1 MIVKERPMRLGS
13 LRVVFVLVGMLLTL
27 AGCKTEQPV
36 QVPDYGRELPPGSSA
51 LRKVTDLNAWPDVV
65 QAFRTRDGNLTT
77 AVDRSISWYG
87 KPSSQQFFPLD
98 GFSHEQLAASTY
110 AFRNLLTTA
119 TTPADFKQR
128 VQAEFDLYQSVGWN
142 NNGVVLFTGYYSPIF
157 TASRTR
163 QGAYQFPLYQ
173 RPDDLVSDPITGEV
187 RGRRVGEATEPYP
200 ERAEIEQS
208 PERLG
213 LVGKELVWLSSAL
226 DSYIVQ
232 VNGSARLT
240 MTDGT
245 TLHIGYAGNNGH
257 EYSSIGRALVADGKI
272 DKNRLSLATLR
283 QYFQQHPQEL
293 PVYTAKNKRYVF
305 FSEYSADNWPAGAL
319 GVKVTDYRS
328 VATDKKIF
336 PRGAVMIVNTRVASP
351 AGGTRPFTQFML
363 DQDAGGAIRAPGRAD
378 LYLGIGADAEQL
390 AGRQMEEGAM
400 YYLILKPERVGEWK
414 QRMAPGRAASRDV
427 RGVGEGS

>member
-1 MIVKERPMRLGS
+1 MRLRSSGA
-13 LRVVFVLVGMLLTL
+13 LGLALLLWVTLGLV
-27 AGCKTEQPV
+27 GCKTDQPV

-65 QAFRTRDGNLTT
+65 QAFRTRDANLTT
-77 AVDRSISWYG
+77 AVDRSINWYS

-98 GFSHEQLAASTY
+98 SFSHEQLAASTF
-110 AFRNLLTTA
+110 AFRELLTTA
-119 TTPADFKQR
+119 RTPADFKQR
-128 VQAEFDLYQSVGWN
+128 LQEDFDLYISVGWN

-163 QGAYQFPLYQ
+163 QGAFQYPLYQ
-173 RPDDLVSDPITGEV
+173 RPDDLVSDPITGDV
-187 RGRRVGEATEPYP
+187 RGRRVGESTMPYP

-213 LVGKELVWLSSAL
+213 LVGKELVWLNSAL
-226 DSYIVQ
+226 DAYIIQ

-240 MTDGT
+240 MTDGS

-257 EYSSIGRALVADGKI
+257 EYTSIGRALVADGKI

-293 PVYTAKNKRYVF
+293 SVYTAKNKRYVF
-305 FSEYSADNWPAGAL
+305 FGEYTAENWPAGAL

-336 PRGAVMIVNTRVASP
+336 PRGAVMVVDTRVASP

-378 LYLGIGADAEQL
+378 LYLGIGNDAEQL

-400 YYLILKPERVGEWK
+400 YYLILKPERVNAWR
-414 QRMAPGRAASRDV
+414 QRMGPTRAAVIDTKGV
-427 RGVGEGS
+427 REGS